1 MKNNKNYILIAA
13 ASLIFSMAVWQ
24 TAFAQYPED
33 FTKDQADSTIKFR
46 QNEIAGLKAD
56 LANSQASAQKAT
68 SDAQQRMS
76 DISNCRDAL
85 YAMLGSD
92 RNGYNAYREQLAR
105 DEQELASLR
114 QLNPTQL
121 MASKDKVDA
130 LEAQIRLLRGNKL
143 VLIPDNWRRVET
155 LSTNFMQ
162 MKHGM
167 VPPPASNS
175 TYTVGTWRK
184 NRDCLWNIAKK
195 PDIYNDPF
203 AWPKI
208 WHANRDLIHNPDI
221 IQPGWVLTINKSA
234 VTEEDK
240 DMTGYRHRHTH

>member
-1 MKNNKNYILIAA
+1 MNTITKTFLFLG
-13 ASLIFSMAVWQ
+13 ASLIISAN
-24 TAFAQYPED
+24 AYAQYPED

-46 QNEIAGLKAD
+46 TAEVNDLKNQVATT
-56 LANSQASAQKAT
+56 QASAQKAA
-68 SDAQQRMS
+68 SDLQQRMV
-76 DISNCRDAL
+76 DNTQCRDAL

-92 RNGYNAYREQLAR
+92 RNGYNAYREQIAR

-114 QLNPTQL
+114 QMNPTDL
-121 MASKDKVDA
+121 NAAKPRVDA
-130 LEAQIRLLRGNKL
+130 LEAQIRDLRGNKL
-143 VLIPDNWRRVET
+143 VLIPDHKQRVQT

-167 VPPPASNS
+167 VPTNM

-184 NRDCLWNIAKK
+184 DRDCLWNIAKK

-208 WHANRDLIHNPDI
+208 WHANQELIHNPDV
-221 IQPGWVLTINKSA
+221 IQPGMVLTIAKSP
-234 VTEEDK
+234 VTPEDK
-240 DMTGYRHRHTH
+240 DLTGYRHRNMQ